1 MTPLFPKEISGMKTL
16 LAVAAS
22 ALLLSASASAQT
34 PAPAGGAQ
42 PGEPSYYVNGLI
54 EAALGDVQSQSFSVE
69 VGVKLQPKVDAF
81 IEVGRIRDTAPASL
95 GENAQIIVQY
105 VAQVQSGLTYQVKQ
119 PVTTVQAGIRYG
131 LPKQRGQF
139 LPYLVV
145 GGGMARV
152 TRGVTFSVGRN
163 DITDRLDQYGVTLG
177 SDLSGDVTKGM
188 VTVGG
193 GVEWNHFQ
201 PFFIGLDYRYGHIFD
216 SPTVSVNRAGISIG
230 VKF

>member
-1 MTPLFPKEISGMKTL
+1 MTPVFSKEISGMKTL

-22 ALLLSASASAQT
+22 ALLLSTSVSAQT

-42 PGEPSYYVNGLI
+42 AAETSYYVNGLI
-54 EAALGDVQSQSFSVE
+54 EAAIGNVKSQSFSLE
-69 VGVKLQPKVDAF
+69 IGVKLQPQLDAF

-95 GENAQIIVQY
+95 GENAQLIAQY
-105 VAQVQSGLTYQVKQ
+105 VSQVQSGLTYQVKQ
-119 PVTTVQAGIRYG
+119 PVTTVQAGIRYS
-131 LPKQRGQF
+131 LPKQRGQY

-145 GGGMARV
+145 GGGMARL
-152 TRGVTFSVGRN
+152 TRGVTYTVGRN
-163 DITDRLDQYGVTLG
+163 DVTDRLGQYGVTLG

-188 VTVGG
+188 VSVGG
-193 GVEWNHFQ
+193 GVEWNRFE

-216 SPTVSVNRAGISIG
+216 DTALSVNRAGISFG